1 MPVVSATSVIAIP
14 EKHPPTLSLTVTGLQ
29 GHRVGLAWEW
39 RYRLGDNGTTL
50 PLWSSGADPVPRDRE
65 SEHVALQALSLT
77 PQETERLTGP
87 SRLGRRL
94 AARVTLDGLA
104 AVDFFSTT
112 LPRLRELPRLN
123 VTVINE
129 LSFRE
134 AEQAPVI
141 SLSHS
146 AGDDRDWF
154 NLGIT
159 VTIDDEEVPFDE
171 LFKALAAAEEFM
183 ILPSGTYFALEAG
196 PVRETP
202 AADRGGQGDRGRP
215 RPDPE
220 AQPVS
225 GVAVE

>member
-1 MPVVSATSVIAIP
+1 M
-14 EKHPPTLSLTVTGLQ
+14 
-29 GHRVGLAWEW
+29 
-39 RYRLGDNGTTL
+39 
-50 PLWSSGADPVPRDRE
+50 PRDRE

-104 AVDFFSTT
+104 AVEFFSTT
-112 LPRLRELPRLN
+112 LPRLRELPRLD

-129 LSFRE
+129 LTFRE

-146 AGDDRDWF
+146 EGDDRDWF

-196 PVRETP
+196 PFEKLRRLIEEARGIEDVPGRTLKLSRFQASLWNELTDVGVVTAQ
-202 AADRGGQGDRGRP
+202 AAAWQNPSVDCWRATRSSTAEFR
-215 RPDPE
+215 RR
-220 AQPVS
+220 
-225 GVAVE
+225 